1 MSLALSEAQF
11 SLFFQFLKKDVANL
25 PIVKA
30 TTHVG
35 EQSDGIW
42 VLNKSIQIDADGEP
56 ITQENQT
63 YVWLEEAFIDKYAN
77 LSLSHLVPKVIT
89 PLTSNILSRYEAC
102 CDAFKSSVNS
112 P

>member
-1 MSLALSEAQF
+1 MSEAQF

-35 EQSDGIW
+35 EQSAGVW
-42 VLNKSIQIDADGEP
+42 VPNKTTQINADGEL
-56 ITQENQT
+56 IAEGNQK

-77 LSLSHLVPKVIT
+77 LSLTQLVPRVT
-89 PLTSNILSRYEAC
+89 APLESNIFSWYEAC
-102 CDAFKSSVNS
+102 CDNLSVNPLS
-112 P
+112 YAWM